1 MSKLDLIRE
10 KIINTSKDE
19 KLVRALI
26 VGLKNDEYVE
36 SKLEL
41 IGDRV
46 SDLDSN
52 INSKL
57 DSIISKLDSL
67 ESDLDTIRGEIR

>member
-1 MSKLDLIRE
+1 MSNKLEEIRE
-10 KIINTSKDE
+10 KLINTSKDE

-26 VGLKNDEYVE
+26 VGDEYVE

-46 SDLDSN
+46 LDLNSN
-52 INSKL
+52 IDSKL

>member
-1 MSKLDLIRE
+1 MSNKLERIRE
-10 KIINTSKDE
+10 KLINTSKDE

-26 VGLKNDEYVE
+26 VGDEYVE

-46 SDLDSN
+46 LDLNSN
-52 INSKL
+52 IDSKL
-57 DSIISKLDSL
+57 DNIISKLDSL

>member
-1 MSKLDLIRE
+1 MSNNLEEIRE
-10 KIINTSKDE
+10 KLINTSKDE

-26 VGLKNDEYVE
+26 VGDEYVE

-46 SDLDSN
+46 LDLNSN
-52 INSKL
+52 IDSKL

>member
-1 MSKLDLIRE
+1 MSNKLEEIRE
-10 KIINTSKDE
+10 KQINTSKDE

-26 VGLKNDEYVE
+26 VGDEYVE

-46 SDLDSN
+46 LDLNSN
-52 INSKL
+52 IDSKL

>member
-1 MSKLDLIRE
+1 MSNKLEEIRE
-10 KIINTSKDE
+10 KLINTSKDE

-26 VGLKNDEYVE
+26 VGDEYVE

-46 SDLDSN
+46 SDLDS
-52 INSKL
+52 KL
-57 DSIISKLDSL
+57 DSIISQLDSL
-67 ESDLDTIRGEIR
+67 GCDLDTIRGEIR

>member
-1 MSKLDLIRE
+1 MSHKLEETRE
-10 KIINTSKDE
+10 KLIDTSEDE

-26 VGLKNDEYVE
+26 VGDEYVE

>member
-1 MSKLDLIRE
+1 MSKEIRE
-10 KIINTSKDE
+10 KLINTSKDE

-26 VGLKNDEYVE
+26 VGDEYVE

-46 SDLDSN
+46 SDLDS
-52 INSKL
+52 KL
-57 DSIISKLDSL
+57 DSIISQLDSL
-67 ESDLDTIRGEIR
+67 GCDLDTIRGEIR